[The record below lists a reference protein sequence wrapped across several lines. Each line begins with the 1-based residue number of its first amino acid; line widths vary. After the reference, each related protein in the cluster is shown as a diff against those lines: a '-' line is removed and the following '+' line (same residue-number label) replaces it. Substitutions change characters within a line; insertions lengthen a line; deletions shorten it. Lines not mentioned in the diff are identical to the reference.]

1 MNTFLP
7 KRKKNRLENY
17 DYGQPG
23 YYFVTVCVEDKIKL
37 FWNEVPPLIDPEQ
50 LPLSA
55 AGRTAE
61 QYLLE
66 MPLHYPN
73 VQLDKYVIM
82 PNHVHA
88 IIQLTHKHDP
98 VTVSSVVN
106 AWKSIVKQKTAELV
120 WQKSFHDHII
130 RDEKDYLRIWK
141 YIDDNPIKWADDFYY
156 VPSEDHRAAEAGARV
171 CAPTGAAED
180 HRAAEAGARVCAPT
194 GASETGARVCA
205 PTGAAETGAEE
216 VR

>member
-1 MNTFLP
+1 MDEP
-7 KRKKNRLENY
+7 KRKRMRLPGY
-17 DYGQPG
+17 DYSRPG
-23 YYFVTVCVEDKIKL
+23 AYFVTVCTRERKCI
-37 FWNEVPPLIDPEQ
+37 
-50 LPLSA
+50 LSHIA
-55 AGRTAE
+55 VGADAFGGPSVTFTDAGRIVE
-61 QYLLE
+61 KHLLTTDRING
-66 MPLHYPN
+66 LH
-73 VQLDKYVIM
+73 VEKYVIM